1 MVNTIKKKIT
11 SFFSDGHTRDI
22 TKWASISFALKIGA
36 TALQFIFV
44 MLLSRALGA
53 DGMGKYS
60 LCLSIIMIASIFGNI
75 GIDKAL
81 LRFVPVLSANEEW
94 TKVKKVFNLGSIVAI
109 LASLVISTI
118 LWFASDWLF
127 TDILGR
133 ESLGEYLR
141 WFILAIIPLAF
152 IANLTEAFKGLK
164 MITTSLLLRSFIPII
179 GIVGIYLLVPHFGL
193 KGIIWTYD
201 IAVFIIAIGGLLMW
215 YFGSEKLKRPT
226 PVTHTEPF
234 GYKPLFNTSF
244 PLYGLAIF
252 QQVIVSAP
260 IVLLGIWVEDN
271 QTGQFFN
278 AQKVSIMT
286 SLFLIAFNTILAS
299 KVGQF
304 FAKNKLDVLEI
315 TVQKATL
322 LVSVLAAPLF
332 LFLFFFSDFT
342 MSIFGE
348 DFRGGGILLQI
359 LLIGK
364 FVSVVLGPVGLI
376 LIVGGRERIMRNTVV
391 ISALLIIIINVI
403 LLPRIGVMGA
413 AIASSVAVT
422 AQNLL
427 AAFYVHKEFKII
439 TIPTFLIKTTINKNG

>member
-1 MVNTIKKKIT
+1 
-11 SFFSDGHTRDI
+11 
-22 TKWASISFALKIGA
+22 
-36 TALQFIFV
+36 
-44 MLLSRALGA
+44 MLLSRYLGA

-60 LCLSIIMIASIFGNI
+60 VCLSIIMIASIFGNI
-75 GIDKAL
+75 GVDKAL
-81 LRFVPVLSANEEW
+81 LRFVPVLSANGDW
-94 TKVKKVFNLGSIVAI
+94 TRIKKVFNLGSRVAI
-109 LASLVISTI
+109 LASLLISVI

-127 TDILGR
+127 TDVLGR

-152 IANLTEAFKGLK
+152 IANLTEGFKGLK

-179 GIVGIYLLVPHFGL
+179 GIVGVFLLVPDFGL

-201 IAVFIIAIGGLLMW
+201 IAVLIIAIAGLLMW
-215 YFGSEKLKRPT
+215 YYGSEKLKRPT
-226 PVTHTEPF
+226 EVSNSEPF
-234 GYKPLFNTSF
+234 GYKSLFNASF

-260 IVLLGIWVEDN
+260 IVLLGIWVEDD

-278 AQKVSIMT
+278 AQKVAIMT

-322 LVSVLAAPLF
+322 IVSVLAAPLF

-348 DFRGGGILLQI
+348 DFRGGGILLKI

-376 LIVGGRERIMRNTVV
+376 LIVGGREKIMRNTVV

-422 AQNLL
+422 TQNLL
-427 AAFYVHKEFKII
+427 AAFYVHREFKII
-439 TIPTFLIKTTINKNG
+439 TIPTFLLKRTTSRKNE

>member
-1 MVNTIKKKIT
+1 
-11 SFFSDGHTRDI
+11 
-22 TKWASISFALKIGA
+22 
-36 TALQFIFV
+36 

-81 LRFVPVLSANEEW
+81 LRFVPVLSANENW
-94 TKVKKVFNLGSIVAI
+94 AKVKKVFNLGSLVAI
-109 LASLVISTI
+109 AAGLVISVI
-118 LWFASDWLF
+118 LWFASDFVF
-127 TDILGR
+127 TEILGR

-179 GIVGIYLLVPHFGL
+179 GIVGIFFLVPEFGL

-201 IAVFIIAIGGLLMW
+201 VAVLIIAIGGLLMW

-226 PVTHTEPF
+226 EVIDKEPF
-234 GYKPLFNTSF
+234 GYKSLFNTSF

-252 QQVIVSAP
+252 QQVIISAP
-260 IVLLGIWVEDN
+260 IVLLGIWVDDDK
-271 QTGQFFN
+271 TGQFFN
-278 AQKVSIMT
+278 AQKVAIMT

-304 FAKNKLDVLEI
+304 FAKNKLDVLEV

-332 LFLFFFSDFT
+332 IFLFFFSDFT

-348 DFRGGGILLQI
+348 DFRDGGILLKV

-391 ISALLIIIINVI
+391 ISALLIIIINII

-413 AIASSVAVT
+413 AIASSAAIT
-422 AQNLL
+422 IQNLL
-427 AAFYVHKEFKII
+427 AAFYVHREFKII
-439 TIPTFLIKTTINKNG
+439 TVPTFLLGKRTNSQ